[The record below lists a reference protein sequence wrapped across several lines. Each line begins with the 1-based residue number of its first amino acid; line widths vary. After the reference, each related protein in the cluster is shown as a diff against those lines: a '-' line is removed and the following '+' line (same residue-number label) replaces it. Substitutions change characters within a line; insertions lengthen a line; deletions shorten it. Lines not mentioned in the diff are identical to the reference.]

1 MEKHSTVPGHTGHKR
16 GGKAATE
23 ILTVHLTAEG
33 DLAKNQEP
41 FPVSAVQLRFL
52 ISTLQESWC

>member
-52 ISTLQESWC
+52 ISTL